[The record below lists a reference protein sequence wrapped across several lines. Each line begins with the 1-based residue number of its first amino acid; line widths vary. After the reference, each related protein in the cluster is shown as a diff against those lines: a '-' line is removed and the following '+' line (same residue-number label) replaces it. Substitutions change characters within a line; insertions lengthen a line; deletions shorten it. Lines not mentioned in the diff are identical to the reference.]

1 MRKTTIRL
9 VDGRELVFYDEDD
22 SAERGAFDARD
33 LPEPVVTAEMRH
45 DPILDEWVVIA
56 SHRQTRTFLPPA
68 GSCPLCPTSAET
80 ATEIPANTYDIVVF
94 ENRFPSLVRTA
105 ADLDGSVGPLVER
118 RPARGRCEVVVF
130 TSNHDGSFSG
140 LSLERVRSVVDVWA
154 DRTAVLSA
162 MPGIEQVFPFENCGI
177 EIGVTLTH
185 PHGQIYAYPFVT
197 PKTDR
202 MLASARRFRDETGG
216 NLFDAV
222 LTAERR
228 IGDRIVDANDTW
240 TAFVPPAARWPVEV
254 HLYPHRQVPDLTHL
268 TGTERDDF
276 SRLYRSILQ
285 RLDAL
290 YDAPLPYVAGWHQAP
305 VHRDRDVAYLHLE
318 VFSVKRA
325 PDKLKYLAGS
335 ESGMAVWIN
344 DATPERIAEQLRGV
358 SDRPR

>member
-1 MRKTTIRL
+1 
-9 VDGRELVFYDEDD
+9 
-22 SAERGAFDARD
+22 
-33 LPEPVVTAEMRH
+33 
-45 DPILDEWVVIA
+45 
-56 SHRQTRTFLPPA
+56 
-68 GSCPLCPTSAET
+68 
-80 ATEIPANTYDIVVF
+80 
-94 ENRFPSLVRTA
+94 
-105 ADLDGSVGPLVER
+105 
-118 RPARGRCEVVVF
+118 VVVF